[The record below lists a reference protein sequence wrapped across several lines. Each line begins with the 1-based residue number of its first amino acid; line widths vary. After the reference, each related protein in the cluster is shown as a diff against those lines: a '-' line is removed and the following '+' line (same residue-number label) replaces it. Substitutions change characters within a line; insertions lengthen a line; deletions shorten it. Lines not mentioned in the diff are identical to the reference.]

1 MSNCVETNY
10 ATIKLLR
17 DDTAVA
23 IRQAEMA
30 KRTHEIQ
37 PVLQFENTAPL
48 QFFMDLVQKYES
60 DMITFRNQVEMTE
73 KHMRSLANPQ
83 SFSADDLKKG
93 LKQIHESFV
102 ALAGRVHETHQKV
115 CIYGLTRTW
124 KGRYFCPKYFH
135 RILFGRNSLSRIHN

>member
-1 MSNCVETNY
+1 MQNLNWALTEVSNCVETNY

-37 PVLQFENTAPL
+37 PGLQFENTAPL
-48 QFFMDLVQKYES
+48 QFFMDLVQKFEW

-115 CIYGLTRTW
+115 TAR
-124 KGRYFCPKYFH
+124 
-135 RILFGRNSLSRIHN
+135 LFFINTCF